1 MCRCLEQSMVL
12 YGSLFTGTSG
22 VPFVF
27 FAMAVTNEHWRTNYS
42 ICLHD
47 YRHFQSWAR
56 DNTDATTWPFFRP
69 RNYWLL
75 HYISVAT
82 PFKHRDLNIFSSIVI
97 LTKSVFCTLSRSNCR
112 KAKNCRVPSAGHF
125 IRYYCAASPEVFR
138 VCWKQGE
145 RVVHNY
151 PRVTLIRSE
160 HSYTCSPQAFLQFR
174 LLSKPEPVLFQP
186 NFPHILHF
194 FMLKARFF

>member
-97 LTKSVFCTLSRSNCR
+97 LTKSVFCTLSRSVCR
-112 KAKNCRVPSAGHF
+112 KAKNCRVPSANHF
-125 IRYYCAASPEVFR
+125 IQSYCGQPRGVYSVLETRGEGRSQLPSRHFDKIWTQLHMLPSSFPAIQASF
-138 VCWKQGE
+138 
-145 RVVHNY
+145 
-151 PRVTLIRSE
+151 
-160 HSYTCSPQAFLQFR
+160 
-174 LLSKPEPVLFQP
+174 
-186 NFPHILHF
+186 
-194 FMLKARFF
+194 KARASFISA